1 MAKYKVTAAA
11 AVVKVSDQRRQV
23 YVYRG
28 ATLPPNIVAGEAERL
43 IKRGLV
49 VEVPAPAPSPDQVPV
64 IAEPAPDE
72 VPAGDATDTGADLD
86 GMTVDDLREYA
97 AVSDIALNGATRKAD
112 IIAAIRAAETE

>member
-11 AVVKVSDQRRQV
+11 AVVKVSDHRRQV

-28 ATLPPNIVAGEAERL
+28 ATLPPDIVAGEAERL

-49 VEVPAPAPSPDQVPV
+49 VEVPAPAPDQVPV

-72 VPAGDATDTGADLD
+72 VPTGDATDTGADLD